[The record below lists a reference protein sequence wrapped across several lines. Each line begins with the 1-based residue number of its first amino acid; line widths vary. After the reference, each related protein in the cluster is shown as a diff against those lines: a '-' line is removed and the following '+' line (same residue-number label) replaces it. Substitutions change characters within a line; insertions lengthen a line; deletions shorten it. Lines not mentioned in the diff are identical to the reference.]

1 MHEKTI
7 KQPNQSINTTFF
19 TGGFVTW
26 GHLTQSLL
34 LKINFTSAFV
44 IWEPITQNVFL
55 KISFSYLKK
64 LESSKLESI
73 WFHCCGNESI
83 HV

>member
-44 IWEPITQNVFL
+44 IWEPITQL
-55 KISFSYLKK
+55 PITQYLKK
-64 LESSKLESI
+64 WESSKLESI